1 MPAPAPIVVKDE
13 QERLRMIDQFKI
25 DADLDPMNPAD
36 MEILKG
42 FESRVITS
50 SATSVTPLV
59 PVIPAQPATKAA
71 TPTMDAEPITAGLG
85 ELYTP
90 NPPEPDYQ
98 VTFKD
103 EQRRDEDEEARV
115 EEYMEL
121 YPQLDEKTIRERVK
135 NESAERSR
143 SLVSA
148 GSRDVSY
155 TSTAIPLE
163 YRKNYDPTGSDFV
176 DAFSRQTSIGVD
188 PGKTSDALVTGL
200 PPSDDP
206 VEVANRQ
213 AIAALSRW
221 LRTNEP
227 GYNRMTPDEQRSM
240 IASTI
245 LGLRFPSSI
254 KEAGVG
260 SGGMAAEDDAT
271 VFGRLEDQGSTPD
284 YNPAQMAYL
293 KEQRAS
299 LTRSVGA
306 NAANELLGDPQW
318 YEDPELKRQRLAADP
333 QFEGLLGLGVY
344 RYPSGA
350 VVESTPMY
358 VVRLIAA
365 PANFMVGGAV
375 GLGQAAISAV
385 APTISDAWQSGR
397 ANSELNPAS
406 DRSSLVGGNSP
417 LSIAFDNVKRNRGA
431 TEEIYDLGITTGAV
445 DYIPGG
451 RAGLFLVGLGV
462 DVLAVPVLPG
472 AGAVMEI
479 ASSGAKAARVATA
492 AGKGKVAIVAAGA
505 VGAVKTA
512 PGALLRSAG
521 RGLADVPLALP
532 RAVYGAGT
540 GIPRTLANVAV
551 GLGDAFG
558 MARVAKVGRVVEDVV
573 GSANSLVAK
582 LGKLTEAPGDLRLIA
597 ASDYIGAIKAG
608 RLSNLPGE
616 LRAIVESDN
625 ALIKAAIAGEAN
637 ALTDRR
643 MGKWLQTAVGSNP
656 KLVAGKQVTGFREL
670 AEAVL
675 SSPEGAEAIAAIAR
689 TDSVIGYVLKA
700 DPGTEGK
707 LYLLTNRV
715 AVSSSEKANTILKEA
730 AEHVVTKAIQTLL
743 SKADPK
749 AFEEAKGVVT
759 SYLRNAA
766 ETAHSSRPGSAK
778 LVETVANLDAAVP
791 MERALGRSII
801 EMVTDDIALSGKYVA
816 VSEENMGA
824 LTPVAL
830 RELVRPLD
838 LRRGLITTW
847 LARYLDPVDDTK
859 GLWTPTVTA
868 VTNKIQ
874 QQLAGLPAT
883 MAQAANDVM
892 RKNPMLSRGEAVLKM
907 LSDELVGLN
916 PDAATA
922 KAVSMARSIES
933 MVVYNRPTTFMSVL
947 TAPFAKTIP
956 LSKDVGVRALLANAG
971 QKLEAGLAAV
981 PSNGAASV
989 IKVLNDYIV
998 EAQAIAT
1005 KHKLHLNVVDPSSV
1019 NELAVA
1025 VLFDIRADRI
1035 LKSGIDELEGSL
1047 RTLIPAS
1054 IVKDAGFKHAQ
1065 DIHVIVHDIL
1075 GAKLKG
1081 TWTGPADLVA
1091 LMKEK
1096 IPTGPERAA
1105 KRAPSEALAKSTAE
1119 RAAANRTVDRNIED
1133 FFSDPIAE
1141 RASKR
1146 TADDAAAKRAVNVAA
1161 AKRAGDRTIDDF
1173 FSDRLILDEAAELA
1187 DRLKARDLGLLR
1199 AIKAAESAADDVLR
1213 AQKLD
1218 GIVPP
1223 ENVSRLLRDIQLTF
1237 GADKINDGLL
1247 VHPQARAFVAGL
1259 KESSYDVNKLV
1270 DYVRKNPNTGITA
1283 LLRDTWDGIQ
1293 KLQYWFMLNTR
1304 TRFHG
1309 VNIMTAPFIIDS
1321 TIGGAKAKGAIEN
1334 FAPGLLL
1341 SRIVEEQQAVRSLPE
1356 IANNQAT
1363 LTSLAVTTPSGKTY
1377 TYGDLA
1383 DLATSAGIRTTA
1395 SGLSGGK
1402 AAINPLTQWLK
1413 AEQAVHWLRPTGELS
1428 LMVRRVLIDAP
1439 AGFASQ
1445 MDGMWRGAVLIDAL
1459 KAGSSETEAVQ
1470 LARAA
1475 LFDYGRLTAWEQKY
1489 ISSWFMYYS
1498 FTRASLANTLEQLLT
1513 NPSRLANQIKV
1524 SKGFNVGE
1532 ERNQGSFA
1540 RPLFYESGFM
1550 PSRAWLGSHTTG
1562 EGRQNYGSYAP
1573 PLPLVDSYVF
1583 LMKIIGTS
1591 LRYGSLGALQGS
1603 QDFQPAEYM
1612 MERVNPVAGAF
1623 ISDRPQTM
1631 YGYGKIDD
1639 RHIAWLKATGQW
1651 DLFTSQIGQ
1660 PTLREAKPGETA
1672 WVEIDGNPMVYT
1684 FEGDKKSISNYVHL
1698 VMAVNAAG
1706 AGLTIADYAPFV
1718 AGIEEP
1724 IQMGVALDKP
1734 VLSARGI
1741 AHGSGLV
1748 TTSAS
1753 EDPADV
1759 LERNRK
1765 AAWSDMKKRD

>member
-1 MPAPAPIVVKDE
+1 MPAPIYVSSEEEKQKLINDWKKANVFDPNDEDDALFLNNYSSNIVVGSGAQPIV
-13 QERLRMIDQFKI
+13 
-25 DADLDPMNPAD
+25 PAAPTAI
-36 MEILKG
+36 E
-42 FESRVITS
+42 
-50 SATSVTPLV
+50 
-59 PVIPAQPATKAA
+59 PATPANI
-71 TPTMDAEPITAGLG
+71 TMLPLMETEPVDPPITAGLG

-90 NPPEPDYQ
+90 NLPKPDSSAIREDRERI
-98 VTFKD
+98 K
-103 EQRRDEDEEARV
+103 EDEKARI
-115 EEYMEL
+115 EEYRDL
-121 YPQLDEKTIRERVK
+121 YPFLTKDAIRERVRA
-135 NESAERSR
+135 ESAERSR
-143 SLVSA
+143 SLASA
-148 GSRDVSY
+148 GSRDVRY
-155 TSTAIPLE
+155 TSTAVPLE
-163 YRKNYDPTGSDFV
+163 YREDYDPTGSGFV

-188 PGKTSDALVTGL
+188 PEKSGRALVSSL

-206 VEVANRQ
+206 VETANRE
-213 AIAALSRW
+213 AMVALNSW
-221 LRTNEP
+221 LLANEP
-227 GYNRMTPDEQRSM
+227 SYASATPDQKRSM
-240 IASTI
+240 IASTV
-245 LGLRFPSSI
+245 LGLRAPSSI
-254 KEAGVG
+254 KEPGVG
-260 SGGMAAEDDAT
+260 SGGMAAEDQAT
-271 VFGRLEDQGSTPD
+271 VFGRLEDQGNVPD

-358 VVRLIAA
+358 VLRLIAA
-365 PANFMVGGAV
+365 PANFVVGGAV
-375 GLGQAAISAV
+375 GLGQAATSAV
-385 APTISDAWQSGR
+385 APSIANAWQSGR

-431 TEEIYDLGITTGAV
+431 TEEIYDLGVTTGAV
-445 DYIPGG
+445 DYVPGG

-479 ASSGAKAARVATA
+479 ASSGSKAARVATA
-492 AGKGKVAIVAAGA
+492 TGKGNAFVAGV
-505 VGAVKTA
+505 VGAAKTA
-512 PGALLRSAG
+512 PGAFLRSAG
-521 RGLADVPLALP
+521 RGLSDVPLALP
-532 RAVYGAGT
+532 RAAYGVGT
-540 GIPRTLANVAV
+540 GVPRTLANAAV

-558 MARVAKVGRVVEDVV
+558 MTGVAKFGRGVENLV
-573 GSANSLVAK
+573 GSANDLVAK
-582 LGKLTEAPGDLRLIA
+582 LGRLTEAPGDLRLIE
-597 ASDYIGAIKAG
+597 ASSHIGAIRAG
-608 RLSNLPGE
+608 RLNALPEG
-616 LRAIVESDN
+616 LRTTVESDN
-625 ALIKAAIAGEAN
+625 ALIKAAIAGESA
-637 ALTDRR
+637 ALADRR
-643 MGKWLQTAVGSNP
+643 MGKWLQIAVGSNP
-656 KLVAGKQVTGFREL
+656 KLVAGKPVTSYKEL

-675 SSPEGAEAIAAIAR
+675 SSPEGVEAIAAIAR

-749 AFEEAKGVVT
+749 AFEEAKDVVT
-759 SYLRNAA
+759 GYLKNAA
-766 ETAHSSRPGSAK
+766 ETAHSSRPGAAK
-778 LVETVANLDAAVP
+778 LVETVTGLDAVVP
-791 MERALGRSII
+791 MDRALGRSII

-824 LTPVAL
+824 LTPIAL
-830 RELVRPLD
+830 RELIRPLD
-838 LRRGLITTW
+838 LRRGLVTTW
-847 LARYLDPVDDTK
+847 LARYLDPVDDAR

-883 MAQAANDVM
+883 MAQAANEVM
-892 RKNPMLSRGEAVLKM
+892 KTNKLSRGEAVLKM

-916 PDAATA
+916 PDVATV

-956 LSKDVGVRALLANAG
+956 LSKDVGVRALLTSAG
-971 QKLEAGLAAV
+971 RKLEAGLAAV
-981 PSNGAASV
+981 PSNGAVSV

-998 EAQAIAT
+998 EAQEVAT

-1035 LKSGIDELEGSL
+1035 LKSGIEELEGSL
-1047 RTLIPAS
+1047 RTVIPTS
-1054 IVKDAGFKHAQ
+1054 IVKEAGFKRPQ
-1065 DIHVIVHDIL
+1065 DIHVMVRDIL
-1075 GAKLKG
+1075 EAKLKG
-1081 TWTGPADLVA
+1081 TWTGPSDMVA
-1091 LMKEK
+1091 FYK
-1096 IPTGPERAA
+1096 
-1105 KRAPSEALAKSTAE
+1105 
-1119 RAAANRTVDRNIED
+1119 ANSFRGR
-1133 FFSDPIAE
+1133 
-1141 RASKR
+1141 
-1146 TADDAAAKRAVNVAA
+1146 
-1161 AKRAGDRTIDDF
+1161 
-1173 FSDRLILDEAAELA
+1173 EAAELA
-1187 DRLKARDLGLLR
+1187 AKLEAGDIGTIR

-1223 ENVSRLLRDIQLTF
+1223 EDVSRLIRDIQLTF

-1259 KESSYDVNKLV
+1259 KESSYDVNKLI
-1270 DYVRKNPNTGITA
+1270 DYVRSNPNTGITA
-1283 LLRDTWDGIQ
+1283 LLRDTWDGVQ
-1293 KLQYWFMLNTR
+1293 KLQYWFMLNIR
-1304 TRFHG
+1304 SRFHG

-1356 IANNQAT
+1356 MANNQAT

-1413 AEQAVHWLRPTGELS
+1413 AEQAAHWLRPTGELS

-1513 NPSRLANQIKV
+1513 NPTRLANQIKV

-1532 ERNQGSFA
+1532 ERQQGSFA

-1583 LMKIIGTS
+1583 LMKIIGTAF
-1591 LRYGSLGALQGS
+1591 RYGSLGAIQGS

-1612 MERVNPVAGAF
+1612 MERVNPMAGAF
-1623 ISDRPQTM
+1623 ISDKPQTM

-1651 DLFTSQIGQ
+1651 DRFTSVIGQ

-1672 WVEIDGNPMVYT
+1672 WVSIDGDPMVYT

-1734 VLSARGI
+1734 AFSTRGL
-1741 AHGSGLV
+1741 AHGTGLV
-1748 TTSAS
+1748 TTSS
-1753 EDPADV
+1753 LEDAADV